1 MVAKIGRQIGNTDSV
16 RGIALAPPDRHRKG
30 WAFVGDVVSGAGML
44 NRRARA
50 PCQQLKRIGH
60 GAPLTQSGLQLSA
73 FLVEM
78 RPIADMHLSVQVNAF
93 KVIDIGIELDRPP
106 VARYRLVESLEAEE
120 RRPSIVIGM

>member
-1 MVAKIGRQIGNTDSV
+1 MVAKIGRQLGHTDSV
-16 RGIALAPPDRHRKG
+16 MGIALAPPDRHRKG

-60 GAPLTQSGLQLSA
+60 CAPLTQSSLQLSA

-93 KVIDIGIELDRPP
+93 KVIYIGLELDRRPR
-106 VARYRLVESLEAEE
+106 ARYRVRVSLESEE
-120 RRPSIVIGM
+120 RRHSIVIGM